1 MKIDLKKIFASQQAV
16 VPFSETIDLR
26 EEKLYGA
33 KPFQSPV
40 HLEGEISRESGVLRL
55 KGTIKTIYST
65 ACARCLKPLEIL
77 LTAEVDT
84 VLSDDPDAEEEDDLF
99 VLTGDSVDSAD
110 VMVPALIL
118 QVQMTYLCREDCK
131 GICPH
136 CGADRNEVDCDCE
149 KKQIDPR
156 FAALRAL
163 LDSNEDERN

>member
-1 MKIDLKKIFASQQAV
+1 MKIDLKKLSAPQAS
-16 VPFSETIDLR
+16 VPFSEVIDLH
-26 EEKLYGA
+26 EETLYGA

-40 HLEGEISRESGVLRL
+40 QCSGVVSRESGVLRL

-65 ACARCLKPLEIL
+65 ACARCLKPLDIL

-84 VLSDDPDAEEEDDLF
+84 VLSDEPGAEEEDDLF
-99 VLTGDSVDSAD
+99 VLIGDSVDTSE
-110 VMVPALIL
+110 VLVPALIL

-136 CGADRNEVDCDCE
+136 CGVDRNEVDCDCE
-149 KKQIDPR
+149 SKQIDPR

-163 LDSNEDERN
+163 LDPNGDGRT